1 MSQRSWEARPGDRKA
16 LKDVT
21 YGRGRGVRGADD
33 GDAQGGVDGVGEAQ
47 AGSDGRAVFESA

>member
-1 MSQRSWEARPGDRKA
+1 M
-16 LKDVT
+16 KDVT